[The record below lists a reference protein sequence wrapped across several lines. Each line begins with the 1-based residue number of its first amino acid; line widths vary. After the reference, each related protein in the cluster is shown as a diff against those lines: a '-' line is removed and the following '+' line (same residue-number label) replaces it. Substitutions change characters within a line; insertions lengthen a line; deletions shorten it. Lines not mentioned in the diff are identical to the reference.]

1 MSNLKKWLIGG
12 LSLVVAATTVAGLAG
27 GYGSRPYGLSEIF

>member
-12 LSLVVAATTVAGLAG
+12 LSLVVAVTTVAGLAAC
-27 GYGSRPYGLSEIF
+27 SDKTKDPDENE